1 MRIHYPGSFLKL
13 LLIGFAF
20 AIFPLLWAFTNAN
33 IAFDKLAEQSEITI
47 YNAVRTTRAARTLQ
61 EQVYLMERSIR
72 QYYVLQDD
80 ALFMNYK
87 QADTKF
93 DAAVVELQ
101 QLTAYRPQLEKIHAL
116 RQQTRQLNQLI
127 LNSIGTQ
134 TTQLD
139 FLDTFSRLTQQIE
152 TIIEENNREIDKTS
166 SQLTLAAKKTQ
177 RNLLI
182 QSLVLIPLALLVAGC
197 IAFMLARPIRRM
209 DKAIKALGE
218 GYYDQEIAID
228 GPGNLRV
235 LGQRLDWLRAELK
248 ELNEQKQQFLRHIS
262 HELKTPLT
270 AIREATELLNDG
282 IGGSLSV
289 QQAEITHILRD
300 NTIRL
305 QRMIE
310 NLLDYTKLESIQ
322 RKLDLQTI
330 NLPELMAEVIG
341 AHELSIRNKQ
351 LVIETIS
358 NLDRITADREKLTII
373 MDNLVSNA
381 VRYSPDL
388 GHIKIR
394 SNEDKSH
401 FIIEVIDDGPGL
413 DKADQEKLFS
423 PFYRGTHL
431 HKSLISGSGLGL
443 AITKDLAEAHD
454 GSIELAPSQQG
465 AHFIVTLPKIIK
477 TDN

>member
-1 MRIHYPGSFLKL
+1 MSIHYPGSFLKL

-47 YNAVRTTRAARTLQ
+47 NNAVKTTRAVRILQ
-61 EQVYLMERSIR
+61 EQAYLMERSIR

-80 ALFMNYK
+80 TLFKNYK
-87 QADTKF
+87 QADIKF
-93 DAAVVELQ
+93 DSAIVELQ
-101 QLTAYRPQLEKIHAL
+101 QLTTYRPQLERINSL
-116 RQQTRQLNQLI
+116 RQQTQQLNQLI

-134 TTQLD
+134 TTPLD
-139 FLDTFSRLTQQIE
+139 FLDTFSQLTQQIE
-152 TIIEENNREIDKTS
+152 VIIEENSQAIDKTS
-166 SQLTLAAKKTQ
+166 SQLTLTAKNTQ
-177 RNLLI
+177 RNLFI

-209 DKAIKALGE
+209 DKAIKELGE
-218 GYYDQEIAID
+218 GHYEQEISID
-228 GPGNLRV
+228 GPGDLRV

-248 ELNEQKQQFLRHIS
+248 ELDEQKQQFLRHIS

-282 IGGSLSV
+282 IGGTLSV
-289 QQAEITHILRD
+289 QQAEITHILKD

-310 NLLDYTKLESIQ
+310 NLLNYTKLESIQ
-322 RKLDLQTI
+322 LKLDLQPV
-330 NLPELMAEVIG
+330 NLPDLITKVIG

-351 LVIETIS
+351 LLIDTVF
-358 NLDRITADREKLTII
+358 NLKQITADYEKLTII
-373 MDNLVSNA
+373 IDNLISNA
-381 VRYSPDL
+381 VRYSPDS
-388 GHIKIR
+388 GHIKIYA
-394 SNEDKSH
+394 SEDSDRV
-401 FIIEVIDDGPGL
+401 IIEVIDHGPGL
-413 DKADQEKLFS
+413 DKADQEKLFD
-423 PFYRGTHL
+423 PFYRGTNI

-443 AITKDLAEAHD
+443 AITKDLVKVH
-454 GSIELAPSQQG
+454 GGNIELAPSSQG

-477 TDN
+477 SED

>member
-1 MRIHYPGSFLKL
+1 MSIHYPGSFLKL

-47 YNAVRTTRAARTLQ
+47 NNAVKTTRAVRILQ
-61 EQVYLMERSIR
+61 EQAYLMERSIR

-80 ALFMNYK
+80 TLFKNYK
-87 QADTKF
+87 QADIKF
-93 DAAVVELQ
+93 DSAIVELQ
-101 QLTAYRPQLEKIHAL
+101 QLTTYRPQLERINSL
-116 RQQTRQLNQLI
+116 RQQTQQLNQLI

-139 FLDTFSRLTQQIE
+139 FLDTFSQLTQQIE
-152 TIIEENNREIDKTS
+152 VIIEENSQAIDKTS
-166 SQLTLAAKKTQ
+166 SQLTLTAKNTQ
-177 RNLLI
+177 RNLFI

-209 DKAIKALGE
+209 DKAIKELGE
-218 GYYDQEIAID
+218 GHYEQEISID
-228 GPGNLRV
+228 GPGDLRV

-248 ELNEQKQQFLRHIS
+248 ELDEQKQQFLRHIS

-282 IGGSLSV
+282 IGGTLSV
-289 QQAEITHILRD
+289 QQAEITHILKD

-310 NLLDYTKLESIQ
+310 NLLNYTKLESIQ
-322 RKLDLQTI
+322 LKLDLQPV
-330 NLPELMAEVIG
+330 NLPDLITKVIG

-351 LVIETIS
+351 LLIDTVF
-358 NLDRITADREKLTII
+358 NLKQITADYEKLTII
-373 MDNLVSNA
+373 IDNLISNA
-381 VRYSPDL
+381 VRYSPDS
-388 GHIKIR
+388 GHIKIYA
-394 SNEDKSH
+394 SEDSDRV
-401 FIIEVIDDGPGL
+401 IIEVIDHGPGL
-413 DKADQEKLFS
+413 DKADQEKLFD
-423 PFYRGTHL
+423 PFYRGTNI

-443 AITKDLAEAHD
+443 AITKDLVKVH
-454 GSIELAPSQQG
+454 GGNIELAPSSQG

-477 TDN
+477 SED

>member
-1 MRIHYPGSFLKL
+1 MSIHYPGSFLKL

-47 YNAVRTTRAARTLQ
+47 NNAVKTTRAVRILQ
-61 EQVYLMERSIR
+61 EQAYLMERSIR

-80 ALFMNYK
+80 TLFKNYK
-87 QADTKF
+87 QADIKF
-93 DAAVVELQ
+93 DSAIVELQ
-101 QLTAYRPQLEKIHAL
+101 QLTTYRPQLERINSL
-116 RQQTRQLNQLI
+116 RQQTQQLNQLI

-139 FLDTFSRLTQQIE
+139 FLDTFSQLTQQIE
-152 TIIEENNREIDKTS
+152 VIIEENSQAIDKTS
-166 SQLTLAAKKTQ
+166 SQLTLTAKNTQ
-177 RNLLI
+177 RNLFI

-209 DKAIKALGE
+209 DKAIKELGE
-218 GYYDQEIAID
+218 GHYEQEISID
-228 GPGNLRV
+228 GPGDLRV

-248 ELNEQKQQFLRHIS
+248 ELDEQKQQFLRHIS

-282 IGGSLSV
+282 IGGTLSV
-289 QQAEITHILRD
+289 QQAEITHILKD

-310 NLLDYTKLESIQ
+310 NLLNYTKLESIQ
-322 RKLDLQTI
+322 LKLDLQPI
-330 NLPELMAEVIG
+330 NLPDLITKVIG

-351 LVIETIS
+351 LLIDTVF
-358 NLDRITADREKLTII
+358 NLKQITADYEKLTII
-373 MDNLVSNA
+373 IDNLISNA
-381 VRYSPDL
+381 VRYSPDS
-388 GHIKIR
+388 GHIKIYA
-394 SNEDKSH
+394 SEDSDRV
-401 FIIEVIDDGPGL
+401 IIEVIDHGPGL
-413 DKADQEKLFS
+413 DKADQEKLFD
-423 PFYRGTHL
+423 PFYRGTNI

-443 AITKDLAEAHD
+443 AITKDLVKVH
-454 GSIELAPSQQG
+454 GGNIELAPSSQG

-477 TDN
+477 SED

>member
-1 MRIHYPGSFLKL
+1 MSIHYPGSFLKL

-47 YNAVRTTRAARTLQ
+47 YNAVKTTRSVRILQ
-61 EQVYLMERSIR
+61 EQAYLMERSIR

-80 ALFMNYK
+80 TLFNNYK

-93 DAAVVELQ
+93 DAAIVELQ
-101 QLTAYRPQLEKIHAL
+101 QLTTYRPQLEKINSL
-116 RQQTRQLNQLI
+116 RQQTQQLNQLI
-127 LNSIGTQ
+127 QHSISTQ

-139 FLDTFSRLTQQIE
+139 FLDTFSQLTQKIE
-152 TIIEENNREIDKTS
+152 VIIEENNQAIDKTS
-166 SQLTLAAKKTQ
+166 SELTLAAKKTQ
-177 RNLLI
+177 RNLFI
-182 QSLVLIPLALLVAGC
+182 QSLILIPLALLVAGC

-209 DKAIKALGE
+209 DKAIKELGE
-218 GYYDQEIAID
+218 GHYEQEISID
-228 GPGNLRV
+228 GPGDLRV
-235 LGQRLDWLRAELK
+235 LGKRLDWLRAELK
-248 ELNEQKQQFLRHIS
+248 ELNVQKQQFLRHIS

-282 IGGSLSV
+282 IGGTLSV

-310 NLLDYTKLESIQ
+310 NLLNYTKLESIQ
-322 RKLDLQTI
+322 LKLNLQHLSLPDVI
-330 NLPELMAEVIG
+330 NKVIR

-351 LVIETIS
+351 LVIETIF
-358 NLDRITADREKLTII
+358 NLKKITADHEKLTMII
-373 MDNLVSNA
+373 DNLISNA

-388 GHIKIR
+388 GHIKIC
-394 SNEDKSH
+394 SGEDNNR
-401 FIIEVIDDGPGL
+401 FIIEVIDNGPGL
-413 DKADQEKLFS
+413 DKADQEKLFD
-423 PFYRGTHL
+423 PFYRGTNL

-443 AITKDLAEAHD
+443 AITKDLVEVHG
-454 GSIELAPSQQG
+454 GSIELRPSSQG

-477 TDN
+477 SEN

>member
-1 MRIHYPGSFLKL
+1 MSIHYPGSFLKL

-47 YNAVRTTRAARTLQ
+47 YNAVKTTRAARTLQ

-80 ALFMNYK
+80 VLFRNYK
-87 QADTKF
+87 QAGSKF
-93 DAAVVELQ
+93 DSAIVELQ
-101 QLTAYRPQLEKIHAL
+101 QLTTYPPQLEKIHSL
-116 RQQTRQLNQLI
+116 RRQTQQLNQLI
-127 LNSIGTQ
+127 ADSIGTQ

-139 FLDTFSRLTQQIE
+139 FLDTFSQLTQQIE
-152 TIIEENNREIDKTS
+152 VIIAENNEAIDKTS

-177 RNLLI
+177 RTLFI

-209 DKAIKALGE
+209 DKAIKELGE
-218 GYYDQEIAID
+218 GRYDQEISID
-228 GPGNLRV
+228 GPGNLRL

-282 IGGSLSV
+282 IGGTLTE
-289 QQAEITHILRD
+289 QQAEITHILKD

-310 NLLDYTKLESIQ
+310 NLLNYTKLESIQ
-322 RKLDLQTI
+322 LKLNLQQISFADLT
-330 NLPELMAEVIG
+330 ARVIG

-351 LVIETIS
+351 LVIETIF
-358 NLDRITADREKLTII
+358 NVNQVTADQEKLTII
-373 MDNLVSNA
+373 MDNLISNA
-381 VRYSPDL
+381 VRYSPEL
-388 GHIKIR
+388 GHIKICAG
-394 SNEDKSH
+394 EDKNR
-401 FIIEVIDDGPGL
+401 FIIEVIDNGPGL
-413 DKADQEKLFS
+413 DKADQDKLFS

-431 HKSLISGSGLGL
+431 HKSLISSSGLGL
-443 AITKDLAEAHD
+443 AITKDLVEAHN
-454 GSIELAPSQQG
+454 GSIELATSNQG

-477 TDN
+477 SED

>member
-1 MRIHYPGSFLKL
+1 MSIHYPGSFLKL

-47 YNAVRTTRAARTLQ
+47 NNAVKTTRAVRILQ
-61 EQVYLMERSIR
+61 EQAYLMERSIR

-80 ALFMNYK
+80 TLFKNYK
-87 QADTKF
+87 QADIKF
-93 DAAVVELQ
+93 DSAIVELQ
-101 QLTAYRPQLEKIHAL
+101 QLTTYRPQLERINSL
-116 RQQTRQLNQLI
+116 RQQTQQLNQLI

-139 FLDTFSRLTQQIE
+139 FLDTFSQLTQQIE
-152 TIIEENNREIDKTS
+152 VIIEENSQAIDKTS
-166 SQLTLAAKKTQ
+166 SQLTLTAKNTQ
-177 RNLLI
+177 RNLFI

-209 DKAIKALGE
+209 DKAIKELGE
-218 GYYDQEIAID
+218 GHYEQEISID
-228 GPGNLRV
+228 GPGDLRV

-248 ELNEQKQQFLRHIS
+248 ELDEQKQQFLRHIS

-282 IGGSLSV
+282 IGGTLSV
-289 QQAEITHILRD
+289 QQAEITHILKD

-310 NLLDYTKLESIQ
+310 NLLNYTKLESIQ
-322 RKLDLQTI
+322 LKLDLQPV
-330 NLPELMAEVIG
+330 NLPDLITKAIG

-351 LVIETIS
+351 LLIDTVF
-358 NLDRITADREKLTII
+358 NLKQITADYEKLTII
-373 MDNLVSNA
+373 IDNLISNA
-381 VRYSPDL
+381 VRYSPDS
-388 GHIKIR
+388 GHIKIYA
-394 SNEDKSH
+394 SEDSDRV
-401 FIIEVIDDGPGL
+401 IIEVIDHGPGL
-413 DKADQEKLFS
+413 DKADQEKLFD
-423 PFYRGTHL
+423 PFYRGTNI

-443 AITKDLAEAHD
+443 AITKDLVKVH
-454 GSIELAPSQQG
+454 GGNIELAPSSQG

-477 TDN
+477 SED

>member
-1 MRIHYPGSFLKL
+1 MSIHYPGSFLKL

-47 YNAVRTTRAARTLQ
+47 NNAVKTTRAVRILQ
-61 EQVYLMERSIR
+61 EQAYLMERSIR

-80 ALFMNYK
+80 TLFKNYK
-87 QADTKF
+87 QADIKF
-93 DAAVVELQ
+93 DSAIVELQ
-101 QLTAYRPQLEKIHAL
+101 QLTTYRPQLERINSL
-116 RQQTRQLNQLI
+116 RQQTQQLNQLI

-139 FLDTFSRLTQQIE
+139 FLDTFSQLTQQIE
-152 TIIEENNREIDKTS
+152 VIIEENSQAIDKTS
-166 SQLTLAAKKTQ
+166 SQLTLTAKNTQ
-177 RNLLI
+177 RNLFI

-209 DKAIKALGE
+209 DKAIKELGE
-218 GYYDQEIAID
+218 GHYEQEISID
-228 GPGNLRV
+228 GPGDLRV

-282 IGGSLSV
+282 IGGTLSV
-289 QQAEITHILRD
+289 QQAEITHILKD

-310 NLLDYTKLESIQ
+310 NLLNYTKLESIQ
-322 RKLDLQTI
+322 LKLDLQPV
-330 NLPELMAEVIG
+330 NLPDLITKVIG

-351 LVIETIS
+351 LLIDTVF
-358 NLDRITADREKLTII
+358 NLKQITADYEKLTII
-373 MDNLVSNA
+373 IDNLISNA
-381 VRYSPDL
+381 VRYSPDS
-388 GHIKIR
+388 GHIKIYA
-394 SNEDKSH
+394 SEDSDRV
-401 FIIEVIDDGPGL
+401 IIEVIDHGPGL
-413 DKADQEKLFS
+413 DKADQEKLFD
-423 PFYRGTHL
+423 PFYRGTNI

-443 AITKDLAEAHD
+443 AITKDLVKVH
-454 GSIELAPSQQG
+454 GGNIELAPSSQG

-477 TDN
+477 SED

>member
-1 MRIHYPGSFLKL
+1 MSIHYPGSFLKL

-47 YNAVRTTRAARTLQ
+47 YNAVKTTRAARTLQ

-80 ALFMNYK
+80 VLFRNYK
-87 QADTKF
+87 QADIKF
-93 DAAVVELQ
+93 NSAIVELQ
-101 QLTAYRPQLEKIHAL
+101 QLTTYRPQLEKIHSL
-116 RQQTRQLNQLI
+116 RQQTQQLNQLI

-139 FLDTFSRLTQQIE
+139 FLDTFSQLTQQIE
-152 TIIEENNREIDKTS
+152 VIIEENNQAIDKTS

-209 DKAIKALGE
+209 DKAIKELGE
-218 GYYDQEIAID
+218 GRYDQEISID
-228 GPGNLRV
+228 GPGDLRV
-235 LGQRLDWLRAELK
+235 LGKRLDWLRAELK

-282 IGGSLSV
+282 IGGTLSV
-289 QQAEITHILRD
+289 QQAEITHILKD

-310 NLLDYTKLESIQ
+310 NLLNYTKLESIQ
-322 RKLDLQTI
+322 LKLNLQPVSLSDLITK
-330 NLPELMAEVIG
+330 VIG

-351 LVIETIS
+351 LVIETIF
-358 NLDRITADREKLTII
+358 NLKQITADHEKLTMII
-373 MDNLVSNA
+373 DNLISNA

-388 GHIKIR
+388 GHIKICTG
-394 SNEDKSH
+394 EDNNR
-401 FIIEVIDDGPGL
+401 FIIEVIDNGPGL
-413 DKADQEKLFS
+413 DKVDQEKLFD
-423 PFYRGTHL
+423 PFYRGTNL

-443 AITKDLAEAHD
+443 AITKDLVEVHG
-454 GSIELAPSQQG
+454 GSIELRPSSQG
-465 AHFIVTLPKIIK
+465 AHFIVTLPKIK
-477 TDN
+477 ES

>member
-1 MRIHYPGSFLKL
+1 MSIHYPGSFLKL

-47 YNAVRTTRAARTLQ
+47 NNAVKTTRAVRILQ
-61 EQVYLMERSIR
+61 EQAYLMERSIR

-80 ALFMNYK
+80 TLFKNYK
-87 QADTKF
+87 QADIKF
-93 DAAVVELQ
+93 DSAIVELQ
-101 QLTAYRPQLEKIHAL
+101 QLTTYRPQLERINSL
-116 RQQTRQLNQLI
+116 RQQTQQLNQLI

-139 FLDTFSRLTQQIE
+139 FLDTFSQLTQQIE
-152 TIIEENNREIDKTS
+152 VIIEENSQAIDKTS
-166 SQLTLAAKKTQ
+166 SQLTLTAKNTQ
-177 RNLLI
+177 RNLFI

-209 DKAIKALGE
+209 DKAIKELGE
-218 GYYDQEIAID
+218 GHYEQEISID
-228 GPGNLRV
+228 GPGDLRV

-282 IGGSLSV
+282 IGGTLSV
-289 QQAEITHILRD
+289 QQAEITHILKD

-310 NLLDYTKLESIQ
+310 NLLNYTKLESIQ
-322 RKLDLQTI
+322 LKLDLQPI
-330 NLPELMAEVIG
+330 NLPDLITKVIG

-351 LVIETIS
+351 LLIDTVF
-358 NLDRITADREKLTII
+358 NLKQITADYEKLTII
-373 MDNLVSNA
+373 IDNLISNA
-381 VRYSPDL
+381 VRYSPDS
-388 GHIKIR
+388 GHIKIYA
-394 SNEDKSH
+394 SEDSDRV
-401 FIIEVIDDGPGL
+401 IIEVIDHGPGL
-413 DKADQEKLFS
+413 DKADQEKLFD
-423 PFYRGTHL
+423 PFYRGTNI

-443 AITKDLAEAHD
+443 AITKDLVKVH
-454 GSIELAPSQQG
+454 GGNIELAPSSQG

-477 TDN
+477 SED

>member
-1 MRIHYPGSFLKL
+1 MSIHYPGSFLKL

-33 IAFDKLAEQSEITI
+33 IAFDTLAEQSEITI

-72 QYYVLQDD
+72 QYYVLQDE

-93 DAAVVELQ
+93 DAAIVELQ
-101 QLTAYRPQLEKIHAL
+101 QLTTYRPQLEKIHTL

-139 FLDTFSRLTQQIE
+139 FLDTFSQLTQQIE
-152 TIIEENNREIDKTS
+152 AIIDENNRAIDKTS

-218 GYYDQEIAID
+218 GDFDQEIAID

-282 IGGSLSV
+282 IGGTLSV
-289 QQAEITHILRD
+289 QQAEITHILKD

-310 NLLDYTKLESIQ
+310 NLLNYTKLESIQ
-322 RKLDLQTI
+322 LKLDLQTI
-330 NLPELMAEVIG
+330 SLPDLIIKVIS
-341 AHELSIRNKQ
+341 AHELTIRNKQ
-351 LVIETIS
+351 LVIETVF
-358 NLDRITADREKLTII
+358 NLEQITADHEKLTII

-381 VRYSPDL
+381 VRYCPDL
-388 GHIKIR
+388 GQIKIR
-394 SNEDKSH
+394 TGEDKQR
-401 FIIEVIDDGPGL
+401 FIIEVIDNGPGL
-413 DKADQEKLFS
+413 DQADQEKLFS
-423 PFYRGTHL
+423 PFYSSTHL
-431 HKSLISGSGLGL
+431 HKSLISGSGFGL
-443 AITKDLAEAHD
+443 AITKDLVEAHG
-454 GSIELAPSQQG
+454 GSIVLAPSNQG
-465 AHFIVTLPKIIK
+465 AHFIVTLPKNNK
-477 TDN
+477 N

>member
-1 MRIHYPGSFLKL
+1 MSIHYPGSFLKL

-47 YNAVRTTRAARTLQ
+47 YNAVKTTRAARTLQ

-80 ALFMNYK
+80 VLFRNYK
-87 QADTKF
+87 QADIKF
-93 DAAVVELQ
+93 NSAIVELQ
-101 QLTAYRPQLEKIHAL
+101 QLTTYRPQLEKIHSL
-116 RQQTRQLNQLI
+116 RQQTQQLNQLI

-139 FLDTFSRLTQQIE
+139 FLDTFSQLTQQIE
-152 TIIEENNREIDKTS
+152 VIIEENNQAIDKTS

-177 RNLLI
+177 RNLFI

-209 DKAIKALGE
+209 DKAIKELGE
-218 GYYDQEIAID
+218 GHYDQEISID
-228 GPGNLRV
+228 GPGDLHV
-235 LGQRLDWLRAELK
+235 LGKRLDWLRAELK

-282 IGGSLSV
+282 IGGTLSV
-289 QQAEITHILRD
+289 QQAEITHILKD

-310 NLLDYTKLESIQ
+310 NLLNYTKLESIQ
-322 RKLDLQTI
+322 LILNIERISLLDLITK
-330 NLPELMAEVIG
+330 VIG

-351 LVIETIS
+351 LVIETIF
-358 NLDRITADREKLTII
+358 NLRQITADREKLTII
-373 MDNLVSNA
+373 IDNLISNA

-394 SNEDKSH
+394 TSDDKSRY
-401 FIIEVIDDGPGL
+401 IIEVIDNGPGL
-413 DKADQEKLFS
+413 DKADQEKLFD
-423 PFYRGTHL
+423 PFYRGTNL

-443 AITKDLAEAHD
+443 AITKDLVEIHG
-454 GSIELAPSQQG
+454 GSIELAPSSQG
-465 AHFIVTLPKIIK
+465 AHFIVTLPKIK
-477 TDN
+477 KSEN

>member
-282 IGGSLSV
+282 IGGALSI

-394 SNEDKSH
+394 SNEDKSY

>member
-1 MRIHYPGSFLKL
+1 MSIHYPGSFLKL

-33 IAFDKLAEQSEITI
+33 NAFDQLAEQSEITI
-47 YNAVRTTRAARTLQ
+47 YNAVKTTRAARTLQ

-87 QADTKF
+87 QAGAKF
-93 DAAVVELQ
+93 DTAIIELQ
-101 QLTAYRPQLEKIHAL
+101 QLTTYRQQLEKINSL
-116 RQQTRQLNQLI
+116 RQQTQQLNRLI
-127 LNSIGTQ
+127 QNSIGTQ

-139 FLDTFSRLTQQIE
+139 FLDTFSQLTQQIDV
-152 TIIEENNREIDKTS
+152 IIEENNQAIDKTS
-166 SQLTLAAKKTQ
+166 AQLTLAAKKTQ
-177 RNLLI
+177 RNLFI

-197 IAFMLARPIRRM
+197 IAFLLARPIRRM
-209 DKAIKALGE
+209 DKAIKELGE
-218 GYYDQEIAID
+218 GSYDQKISID
-228 GPGNLRV
+228 GPGDLRV

-248 ELNEQKQQFLRHIS
+248 ELNEQKQQFLRHVS

-282 IGGSLSV
+282 IGGTLSI

-310 NLLDYTKLESIQ
+310 NLLNYTKLESIQ
-322 RKLDLQTI
+322 LKLDLQPI
-330 NLPELMAEVIG
+330 SLPDLIVKVIS

-351 LVIETIS
+351 LVIDTIF
-358 NLDRITADREKLTII
+358 NLDQITADHEKLIII
-373 MDNLVSNA
+373 MDNLISNA
-381 VRYSPDL
+381 VRYSPNL

-394 SNEDKSH
+394 TGEDKNQ
-401 FIIEVIDDGPGL
+401 FIIEVIDNGPGL

-423 PFYRGTHL
+423 PFYSGTRL
-431 HKSLISGSGLGL
+431 HKGLISSSGLGL
-443 AITKDLAEAHD
+443 AITKDLVEAHN
-454 GSIELAPSQQG
+454 GSITLAPSDRG
-465 AHFIVTLPKIIK
+465 AHFIVTLPKTIK
-477 TDN
+477 TDH

>member
-47 YNAVRTTRAARTLQ
+47 YNAVKTTRAARTLQ

-80 ALFMNYK
+80 VLFRNYK
-87 QADTKF
+87 QADSKF
-93 DAAVVELQ
+93 NLAIVELQ
-101 QLTAYRPQLEKIHAL
+101 QLTTYRPQLEKINAL
-116 RQQTRQLNQLI
+116 RQQTQQLNQLI

-139 FLDTFSRLTQQIE
+139 FLDTFSQLTQQIE
-152 TIIEENNREIDKTS
+152 VIIEENNAAIDKTS

-177 RNLLI
+177 RTLFV

-218 GYYDQEIAID
+218 GSYDQEIAID
-228 GPGNLRV
+228 GPGNLRL

-282 IGGSLSV
+282 IGGTLST

-310 NLLDYTKLESIQ
+310 NLLNYTKLESIQ
-322 RKLDLQTI
+322 LKLNLQQISLPDLI
-330 NLPELMAEVIG
+330 NKVID

-351 LVIETIS
+351 LVIETIF
-358 NLDRITADREKLTII
+358 NLNQITADYEKLTII
-373 MDNLVSNA
+373 LDNLVSNA
-381 VRYSPDL
+381 VRYSPEL
-388 GHIKIR
+388 GHIKICTA
-394 SNEDKSH
+394 EDKSR
-401 FIIEVIDDGPGL
+401 FIIEVIDNGPGL

-423 PFYRGTHL
+423 PFYRSSNV

-443 AITKDLAEAHD
+443 AITKDLVQAHD
-454 GSIELAPSQQG
+454 GSIELAPSNQG
-465 AHFIVTLPKIIK
+465 AHFVVTLPKIIK
-477 TDN
+477 SEN

>member
-1 MRIHYPGSFLKL
+1 MSIHYPGSFLKL

-47 YNAVRTTRAARTLQ
+47 YNAVKTTRAARTLQ

-80 ALFMNYK
+80 TLFRNYK
-87 QADTKF
+87 QADIKF
-93 DAAVVELQ
+93 DSAIVELQ
-101 QLTAYRPQLEKIHAL
+101 QLTTYRPQLERINSL
-116 RQQTRQLNQLI
+116 RQQTQQLNQLI

-139 FLDTFSRLTQQIE
+139 FLDTFSQLTQQIE
-152 TIIEENNREIDKTS
+152 VIIEENNQAIDKTS

-177 RNLLI
+177 RNLFI
-182 QSLVLIPLALLVAGC
+182 QSLILIPLALLVAGC

-209 DKAIKALGE
+209 DKAIKELGE
-218 GYYDQEIAID
+218 GSYDQEISID
-228 GPGNLRV
+228 GPGDLRV

-282 IGGSLSV
+282 IGGALSV

-310 NLLDYTKLESIQ
+310 NLLNYTKLESIQ
-322 RKLDLQTI
+322 LKLNLQQVSLPDLVTK
-330 NLPELMAEVIG
+330 VIS
-341 AHELSIRNKQ
+341 AHELSIRNKK
-351 LVIETIS
+351 LVINTIF
-358 NLDRITADREKLTII
+358 NLKQITADHEKLII
-373 MDNLVSNA
+373 IIDNLISNA
-381 VRYSPDL
+381 VRYSPDF
-388 GHIKIR
+388 GHIKICTG
-394 SNEDKSH
+394 EDKSR
-401 FIIEVIDDGPGL
+401 FIIEVIDNGPGL
-413 DKADQEKLFS
+413 DKADQEKLFD
-423 PFYRGTHL
+423 PFYRGTNL

-443 AITKDLAEAHD
+443 AITKDLVETHD
-454 GSIELAPSQQG
+454 GSIELAPSSQG
-465 AHFIVTLPKIIK
+465 AHFIVTLPKIEK
-477 TDN
+477 SEN

>member
-1 MRIHYPGSFLKL
+1 MSIHYPGSFLKL

-47 YNAVRTTRAARTLQ
+47 YNAVKTTRAARTLQ
-61 EQVYLMERSIR
+61 EQLYLMERSIR

-80 ALFMNYK
+80 VLFRNYK
-87 QADTKF
+87 QADIKF
-93 DAAVVELQ
+93 NSAIVELQ
-101 QLTAYRPQLEKIHAL
+101 QLTTYRPQLEKIHSL
-116 RQQTRQLNQLI
+116 RQQTQQLNQLI

-139 FLDTFSRLTQQIE
+139 FLDTFSQLTQQIE
-152 TIIEENNREIDKTS
+152 VIIEENNQAIDKTS

-209 DKAIKALGE
+209 DKAIKELGE
-218 GYYDQEIAID
+218 GRYDQEISID
-228 GPGNLRV
+228 GPGDLRV
-235 LGQRLDWLRAELK
+235 LGKRLDWLRAELK

-282 IGGSLSV
+282 IGGTLSV
-289 QQAEITHILRD
+289 QQAEITHILKD

-310 NLLDYTKLESIQ
+310 NLLNYTKLESIQ
-322 RKLDLQTI
+322 LKLNLQSVSLSDLITK
-330 NLPELMAEVIG
+330 VIG

-351 LVIETIS
+351 LVIETIF
-358 NLDRITADREKLTII
+358 NLKQITADHEKLTMII
-373 MDNLVSNA
+373 DNLISNA

-388 GHIKIR
+388 GHIKICTG
-394 SNEDKSH
+394 EDNNR
-401 FIIEVIDDGPGL
+401 FIIEVIDNGPGL
-413 DKADQEKLFS
+413 DKADQEKLFD
-423 PFYRGTHL
+423 PFYRGTNL

-443 AITKDLAEAHD
+443 AITKDLVEVHG
-454 GSIELAPSQQG
+454 GSIELRPSSQG
-465 AHFIVTLPKIIK
+465 AHFIVTLPKIK
-477 TDN
+477 ES